1 MKDELVVEFD
11 QTIHSIDAL
20 NAAAYRLIGI
30 ASCRIER
37 AGGKYVCHL
46 SPDPT
51 STDPVGIRSHFVN
64 LVTDEQLRE
73 RLASETE
80 PVRNLIISLAFASL
94 ASQGD

>member
-1 MKDELVVEFD
+1 MNDELVVEFD

-37 AGGKYVCHL
+37 EGGKYVCHL
-46 SPDPT
+46 SPEPT
-51 STDPVGIRSHFVN
+51 STDLAGIRSRFVD

-73 RLASETE
+73 RSFQDGTGSKPHPLVGFCIARVAE
-80 PVRNLIISLAFASL
+80 R
-94 ASQGD
+94 